1 MDDLNDAVSAAIASA
16 TTEVTGEAPSAPAE
30 TTAEPE
36 TSVTP
41 EPAAAEPPATST
53 TPAPPADEEF
63 WNPTAEEL
71 ALIDKSPELKKVY
84 RSMQRGLTQKAT
96 TLAEQRREA
105 EEFKKSV
112 SERVKIA
119 DWIQAEPEKAL
130 RAIAAAT
137 GLTVSEVKQEMAAPP
152 TPGDPLMEKWTKAV
166 GPDAANILR
175 PLIEETAQYLLEKS
189 IGPVREQSEALA
201 KVQAERAMGASIREF
216 GTTITARGEEWDDE
230 IQTEMAQLATTV
242 EPGPKAT
249 VSTFLDTLYDTVA
262 RRRERSRTARSNLD
276 RLRRVQS
283 TQEPTTTARPAPTT
297 PQRVTL
303 DMSDKDAVALAV
315 RQAQEEMGIR

>member
-16 TTEVTGEAPSAPAE
+16 TSEVTGEGPSTP
-30 TTAEPE
+30 AEPE
-36 TSVTP
+36 TPAAEPTTP
-41 EPAAAEPPATST
+41 EPDATPAGEPAAAS
-53 TPAPPADEEF
+53 APPADEEF

-84 RSMQRGLTQKAT
+84 RSMQRGLTAKAT

-166 GPDAANILR
+166 GPDTANILR

-216 GTTITARGEEWDDE
+216 GTSVTARGEDWDDE
-230 IQTEMAQLATTV
+230 IQTEMAALATTV

-249 VSTFLDTLYDTVA
+249 ISTFLDTLYDTVA

-276 RLRRVQS
+276 RLRRVQGS
-283 TQEPTTTARPAPTT
+283 QEPTTTARPAPTT

-303 DMSDKDAVALAV
+303 EMSDKDAVALAV